1 MDLPINAAI
10 ACTDGP
16 CGHSTAIIL
25 NPVSDQ
31 VTHLVVHE
39 PGLFDT
45 ERMVPVEFVTE
56 STPELIRLR
65 CTKDELVHMP
75 PFVTT
80 NYLPPPPSFL
90 PGSDGAGVM
99 LWPYVSME
107 PAVGFDHENIAFDEL
122 AIHRGAQVHAT
133 DGRIGEVEEFVVNP
147 ANNGIT
153 HIVLREG
160 HFWNRQDVTIPVA
173 QIDRIGDDSVYL
185 TLNKHQIEALP
196 ALAVHRR
203 SR

>member
-1 MDLPINAAI
+1 MNLPINAAI
-10 ACTDGP
+10 ACADGP

-25 NPVSDQ
+25 NPISDQ
-31 VTHLVVHE
+31 VTHLVVRE
-39 PGLFDT
+39 PRLLDT
-45 ERMVPVEFVTE
+45 ERMVPLEFVIE

-80 NYLPPPPSFL
+80 SYLPPPNVL
-90 PGSDGAGVM
+90 PGPDGAGVM

-107 PAVGFDHENIAFDEL
+107 PGVGIDHENIAFDEL
-122 AIHRGAQVHAT
+122 AIHRGSHVHAT

-147 ANNGIT
+147 ANDAIT

-160 HFWNRQDVTIPVA
+160 HFWNHQDVTIPVA
-173 QIDRIGDDSVYL
+173 QIDRIDADSVYL
-185 TLNKHQIEALP
+185 TLTKHQVEALP
-196 ALAVHRR
+196 VLAVHRR
-203 SR
+203 SN